1 MYRKKLPDYQFPPPP
16 TSQRS
21 VFHVRGNVCAR
32 ACRLALVSSL
42 SNLAHSSEILV
53 LPRFLIG

>member
-21 VFHVRGNVCAR
+21 VFHVRGNVCA
-32 ACRLALVSSL
+32 CLLALVSSL

-53 LPRFLIG
+53 LPRFLID